1 MGKAWVEP
9 PTDRPFARTHYWESE
24 MSKTPFKP
32 ILVGIYRSFW
42 LDVDDELPM
51 TRAQH
56 NEAVVIEQ
64 GIESLRKRLRPD
76 DEFRRRRRFH
86 TTPPPLLLVEERRP
100 FTTKSA
106 AKLIE

>member
-9 PTDRPFARTHYWESE
+9 PTDRPFVRTHYWESE

-32 ILVGIYRSFW
+32 IRVGIYRSFW

-51 TRAQH
+51 TCAQQ

-64 GIESLRKRLRPD
+64 GIESLRERLRHD
-76 DEFRRRRRFH
+76 DEFRRL
-86 TTPPPLLLVEERRP
+86 PL
-100 FTTKSA
+100 
-106 AKLIE
+106 

>member
-1 MGKAWVEP
+1 
-9 PTDRPFARTHYWESE
+9 

-32 ILVGIYRSFW
+32 IRVGIYRSFW

-51 TRAQH
+51 TCAQH

-76 DEFRRRRRFH
+76 DEFRLRSH
-86 TTPPPLLLVEERRP
+86 TMPPPLLLVEERRP

-106 AKLIE
+106 AKLREYLSI